1 MPKIEAKVWREMT
14 TAEIIASMDIAV
26 QVLKSREIDV
36 DWQKLLL
43 DIGARIIEIVNEEC
57 KLRER
62 NGASQI

>member
-43 DIGARIIEIVNEEC
+43 DIGARIIEIVNE
-57 KLRER
+57 RM
-62 NGASQI
+62 